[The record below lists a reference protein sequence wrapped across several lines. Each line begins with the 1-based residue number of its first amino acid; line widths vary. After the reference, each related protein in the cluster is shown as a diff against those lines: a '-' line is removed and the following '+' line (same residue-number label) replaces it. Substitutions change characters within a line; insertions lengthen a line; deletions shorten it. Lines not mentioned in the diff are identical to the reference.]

1 MQYCQI
7 YFAGKWAKSLL
18 AFSIQ
23 LNWKKFT
30 RKAKVEG
37 DEIRAVHGVRG
48 CSALALLMSHKAMAL
63 FYNPYIN
70 RTEMIEV
77 GNRKQHY

>member
-1 MQYCQI
+1 MKLI
-7 YFAGKWAKSLL
+7 G

-23 LNWKKFT
+23 TNWQRFIT
-30 RKAKVEG
+30 LKASTNK
-37 DEIRAVHGVRG
+37 EIRAVHGIRAL
-48 CSALALLMSHKAMAL
+48 SALGLIMSHKAMAL

-77 GNRKQHY
+77 N